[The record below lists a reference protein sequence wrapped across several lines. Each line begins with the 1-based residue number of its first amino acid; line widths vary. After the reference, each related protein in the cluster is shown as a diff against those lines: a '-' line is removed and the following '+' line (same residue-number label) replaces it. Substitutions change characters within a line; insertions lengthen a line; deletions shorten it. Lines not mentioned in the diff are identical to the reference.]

1 MERLEKINKFVIR
14 EGSKV
19 LGYALQ
25 FSEYITE
32 VRVMGGFYE
41 YMSLK
46 KEEDFEFNYDEFIE
60 KINDSYTLVYIDN
73 PNNPT
78 GQVISLDVIEEVT
91 KKALEEEVIVVVD
104 EAYGDFM
111 DIKNSAVN
119 LEYPNLIVVRSFSKG
134 LVWQ

>member
-1 MERLEKINKFVIR
+1 M
-14 EGSKV
+14 
-19 LGYALQ
+19 
-25 FSEYITE
+25 
-32 VRVMGGFYE
+32 
-41 YMSLK
+41 
-46 KEEDFEFNYDEFIE
+46 
-60 KINDSYTLVYIDN
+60 YIDN

-119 LEYPNLIVVRSFSKG
+119 LEYPNLIVVRSFSNG

>member
-46 KEEDFEFNYDEFIE
+46 KRRILNL
-60 KINDSYTLVYIDN
+60 T
-73 PNNPT
+73 
-78 GQVISLDVIEEVT
+78 
-91 KKALEEEVIVVVD
+91 
-104 EAYGDFM
+104 M
-111 DIKNSAVN
+111 MNS
-119 LEYPNLIVVRSFSKG
+119 
-134 LVWQ
+134 

>member
-46 KEEDFEFNYDEFIE
+46 KEEDFEFNYEEFIE

-119 LEYPNLIVVRSFSKG
+119 LEYPNLIVVRSFSNG

>member
-1 MERLEKINKFVIR
+1 
-14 EGSKV
+14 
-19 LGYALQ
+19 
-25 FSEYITE
+25 
-32 VRVMGGFYE
+32 
-41 YMSLK
+41 
-46 KEEDFEFNYDEFIE
+46 
-60 KINDSYTLVYIDN
+60 VYIDN

>member
-1 MERLEKINKFVIR
+1 M
-14 EGSKV
+14 
-19 LGYALQ
+19 
-25 FSEYITE
+25 
-32 VRVMGGFYE
+32 
-41 YMSLK
+41 
-46 KEEDFEFNYDEFIE
+46 
-60 KINDSYTLVYIDN
+60 YIDN